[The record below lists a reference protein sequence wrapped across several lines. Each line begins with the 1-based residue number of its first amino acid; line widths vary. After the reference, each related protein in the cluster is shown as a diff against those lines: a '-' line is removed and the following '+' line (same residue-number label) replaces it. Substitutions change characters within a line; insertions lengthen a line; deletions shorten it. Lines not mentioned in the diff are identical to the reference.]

1 MSGNASK
8 AVHKESNKYNIH
20 NKKKTKDYEKVSFCS
35 YRCHGYGFS

>member
-20 NKKKTKDYEKVSFCS
+20 NKKKDYEKVSFRS

>member
-8 AVHKESNKYNIH
+8 AVHKESYKHNIH
-20 NKKKTKDYEKVSFCS
+20 KKKIKDYEKVSFRS